1 MLEMKVS
8 ENEGLDLTALLFGE
22 ETENEISCNLAKL
35 LDADNCNPMLE
46 EMTSLDITCSDK
58 CPICNHKI
66 RKAYEDFIDHTV
78 CEYNYVCD
86 RCGLNT
92 SYAYG
97 RYQTWIEDFM
107 WESSYLSRPS
117 QEEREKESR
126 QQKLVL
132 NLFRKIHVD
141 NESLTEAE
149 EKQLD
154 DLARELRG
162 EDESNAEMLLA
173 NF

>member
-1 MLEMKVS
+1 MKVI
-8 ENEGLDLTALLFGE
+8 ENVELDLSALLFGE

-35 LDADNCNPMLE
+35 LDADNVNPMLE
-46 EMTSLDITCSDK
+46 EMTSLDITGVVD

-66 RKAYEDFIDHTV
+66 RKEYEDFIDHTV

-97 RYQTWIEDFM
+97 NYQTWIENFM
-107 WESSYLSRPS
+107 WKSSYTSKPS

-132 NLFRKIHVD
+132 TLYKKIHVD

-154 DLARELRG
+154 DLEHELT
-162 EDESNAEMLLA
+162 EQEFADMDY
-173 NF
+173 